1 MAAEA
6 GTSGRGAG
14 ASRGAGA
21 GRGAARRKCPF
32 GRSQSRA
39 AGAAMSSQ
47 PGCEDEG
54 AGGAWR
60 PREPPDQ
67 ELQRVREQK
76 RRWHGAQQLQQLK
89 HLESLKMRL
98 SQKIA
103 YQVYQAMNMPGN
115 FWLMRQLKDFGCHWG
130 KKSELRSAHEDFM
143 YDIIQDNKQYE
154 KDVRIQQLKQLLED
168 STSDEDGSSSS
179 SSEDKEKHK
188 KKKRKEKHKKR
199 KKEKKKKKKRKH
211 KSSKS
216 NESSDSE

>member
-1 MAAEA
+1 MEK
-6 GTSGRGAG
+6 GRGHGSCSVGVARTG
-14 ASRGAGA
+14 RRENGRRGLATAMPVMKNLLLGLSR
-21 GRGAARRKCPF
+21 
-32 GRSQSRA
+32 
-39 AGAAMSSQ
+39 
-47 PGCEDEG
+47 
-54 AGGAWR
+54 
-60 PREPPDQ
+60 
-67 ELQRVREQK
+67 
-76 RRWHGAQQLQQLK
+76 
-89 HLESLKMRL
+89 KMRL

-130 KKSELRSAHEDFM
+130 KKSELCSAHEDFM

-154 KDVRIQQLKQLLED
+154 KDVRIRQLKQLLED

>member
-1 MAAEA
+1 
-6 GTSGRGAG
+6 
-14 ASRGAGA
+14 
-21 GRGAARRKCPF
+21 
-32 GRSQSRA
+32 
-39 AGAAMSSQ
+39 MSSQ

-67 ELQRVREQK
+67 ELQRAREQK

>member
-1 MAAEA
+1 
-6 GTSGRGAG
+6 
-14 ASRGAGA
+14 
-21 GRGAARRKCPF
+21 
-32 GRSQSRA
+32 
-39 AGAAMSSQ
+39 MSSQ
-47 PGCEDEG
+47 PGREDEG

-67 ELQRVREQK
+67 ELQRAREQK
-76 RRWHGAQQLQQLK
+76 RRWHGEDEAK
-89 HLESLKMRL
+89 PEDC
-98 SQKIA
+98 IPG
-103 YQVYQAMNMPGN
+103 VPGN
-115 FWLMRQLKDFGCHWG
+115 EHAREFLAHAPTKGLWMPLGKEVRVMQCECYKECPFFIKDNQKLEQF
-130 KKSELRSAHEDFM
+130 RVAHEDFM

-154 KDVRIQQLKQLLED
+154 KDVRIRQLKQLLED